1 MLSKLKTPTLSEIKA
16 ANPEFFSRRN
26 NKFFGTYKWS
36 KSGHI
41 VSSPGKHGQTSR
53 RWVDY
58 STLELSTIWEITED
72 GTTPDG
78 YRIHK
83 TRRFLSVSGPE
94 FKYQE
99 IDHQGDFIG
108 EPLTSEQFHAIPRV

>member
-16 ANPEFFSRRN
+16 ANQEFFSRGN

-41 VSSPGKHGQTSR
+41 VSSPGKHGHTSR

-58 STLELSTIWEITED
+58 DTLELAHILEIKENA
-72 GTTPDG
+72 TTPDG

-83 TRRFLSVSGPE
+83 IRWFLSVSGPE

-99 IDHQGDFIG
+99 IDHQGGFIG
-108 EPLTSEQFHAIPRV
+108 EPLTSEQFYAIPRA